1 MQCNV
6 LIAAQTYFRFE
17 TRMLPIT
24 PSTPSPLIPSP
35 HPGKSTVLRMLSMP
49 HTEAKPIDP

>member
-6 LIAAQTYFRFE
+6 LIAAQTYFHFE

-24 PSTPSPLIPSP
+24 PSTPSPFIPSP
-35 HPGKSTVLRMLSMP
+35 HPGKSTVLRMLSML
-49 HTEAKPIDP
+49 HTEAKAIDP